1 MRKFF
6 RTLWKIITAPFRA
19 LWWIISLPFRLV
31 KRAVNFLNQEPSE
44 RPLTDVFVSLTE
56 SKEARTAFINE
67 IEAFR
72 KHLFRSLIALVLA
85 SIAAWFFIAP
95 ITQFLAIP
103 IGGTDKLMVIDLTES
118 IAVYLKI
125 TVMVGFAI
133 AIPYIAFEFWLF
145 AAPGLHVR
153 EKRIALAGIP
163 LAALFFYGGVFFTY
177 QFLLPP
183 SIDFLKNYGNFA
195 FSPIASKYYDL
206 VTLLLFW
213 IGLFF
218 EFPLVIYILTSIGF
232 VNPQTLAKQ
241 WRLAIIIIAILA
253 AVITPTTDMGTM
265 ALVMAPMIGLY
276 FISIFLSQIAFL
288 ARKRSIQKNQ

>member
-103 IGGTDKLMVIDLTES
+103 IGGTEKLMVIDLTEAL
-118 IAVYLKI
+118 AVYLKI